1 MAKTVAYFYDPDVG
15 NFHYGAGHPMKP
27 HRLALTHSLVLHYG
41 LYKKMIVFKP
51 YQASQHD
58 MCRFHSEDYI
68 DFLQRVSPTNMQ
80 GFTKSLNAFN
90 VGDDCP
96 VFPGLFEFCSRY
108 TGASLQGATQLNNKV
123 TMALS
128 PVLPFLWVLS
138 LKALTLSLS
147 FQLWGWTRRTVSWVF
162 VFQICDIAINWAG
175 GLHHAK
181 KFEAS
186 GFCYVNDIVIGILEL
201 LKPWL
206 GRHPRYHPR
215 VLYIDIDIHHGDGV
229 QEAFYLTDRVMTVSF
244 HKYGNYFFPGTGDM
258 YEVGAESGR
267 YYCLNVPLRDGID
280 DQSYKHLFQPVI
292 NQVVD
297 FYQPTCIVLQ
307 CGADSLG
314 CDRLGCFNLSIR
326 GHGECVEYVKS
337 FNIPLLV
344 LGGGG
349 YTVRNVARCWT
360 YETSLL
366 VEEAISEELPYS
378 EYFEYFAP
386 DFTLHPDVSTRIENQ
401 NSRQYLD
408 QIRQTIFENLK
419 MLNHAPSVQI
429 HDVPADLLTYDRTDE
444 ADAEERGPEENYSRP
459 EAPNEFYDGDHDND
473 KESDVEI

>member
-1 MAKTVAYFYDPDVG
+1 QDLSLRMTNRTSYFYDPDVG

-27 HRLALTHSLVLHYG
+27 HRLSLTHSLVLHYG
-41 LYKKMIVFKP
+41 LYKKMMVFKP
-51 YQASQHD
+51 YKASQHD

-68 DFLQRVSPTNMQ
+68 DFLQKVSPNNMQ
-80 GFTKSLNAFN
+80 GFTKSLNTFN
-90 VGDDCP
+90 
-96 VFPGLFEFCSRY
+96 
-108 TGASLQGATQLNNKV
+108 
-123 TMALS
+123 
-128 PVLPFLWVLS
+128 
-138 LKALTLSLS
+138 
-147 FQLWGWTRRTVSWVF
+147 
-162 VFQICDIAINWAG
+162 ICDIAINWAG

-186 GFCYVNDIVIGILEL
+186 GFCYVNDIVISILEL
-201 LKPWL
+201 LK
-206 GRHPRYHPR
+206 YHPR

-280 DQSYKHLFQPVI
+280 DQSYRQLFQPVI
-292 NQVVD
+292 KQVVD

-326 GHGECVEYVKS
+326 GHGECVEFVKS
-337 FNIPLLV
+337 FKIPLLV

-360 YETSLL
+360 FETSLL
-366 VEEAISEELPYS
+366 LDESISDELPYM
-378 EYFEYFAP
+378 P
-386 DFTLHPDVSTRIENQ
+386 VPL
-401 NSRQYLD
+401 QYLE
-408 QIRQTIFENLK
+408 QIRQTVFENLK

-429 HDVPADLLTYDRTDE
+429 HDVPSDMLSYERNDE
-444 ADAEERGPEENYSRP
+444 PDPDERGGEENYTRSVHLNFL
-459 EAPNEFYDGDHDND
+459 NEWTRKYCNQSLDLGLSNVCFPHVQSVT
-473 KESDVEI
+473 KSFEHPKFPFSQPPLRFKSS